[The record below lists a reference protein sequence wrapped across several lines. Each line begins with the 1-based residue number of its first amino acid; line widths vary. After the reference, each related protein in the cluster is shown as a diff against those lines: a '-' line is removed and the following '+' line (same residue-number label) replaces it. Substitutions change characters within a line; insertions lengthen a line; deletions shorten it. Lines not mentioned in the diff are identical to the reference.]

1 MSFWIGSMIGM
12 HMKLLEKQRQ
22 QGVPSTIIWEC
33 DYYPR
38 VLKVDMTEYVKSV
51 REELPQK
58 VQGRNE
64 NPFTKNLFKV
74 VEIPKHLGQERKD
87 T

>member
-1 MSFWIGSMIGM
+1 
-12 HMKLLEKQRQ
+12 
-22 QGVPSTIIWEC
+22 
-33 DYYPR
+33 
-38 VLKVDMTEYVKSV
+38 MTEYVKSV

-64 NPFTKNLFKV
+64 DPFTKNLFKV